1 MAASVNLARFYL
13 QDTRALPMNIWV
25 MDGEVPYPEWSDAD
39 MVFVLNPPPL
49 DIPLLAEVWKEGRT
63 LILVSTKLDSGLMEA
78 GLHPLK
84 ELFALPN
91 NATAEVL
98 MHLKQRQA
106 SVFFLSFQRRRPWY
120 TNWLPQLERDSFL
133 VDGARFVFLFDEYVP
148 YEGSFEFDDTYRRTS
163 LKECTF
169 EQSTSHFRHVL
180 EGLPYTEL
188 QDSQMKRSLFQGVFP
203 FYTGQSLGPD
213 VRFAWQGTLE
223 PVRTTVIGAEI
234 RQHAEFYALAIACLS
249 EVGAAFTLL
258 GQHHLY
264 LKLMGDV
271 LRLHNGQIRV
281 GTFTPAQVAL
291 LRREHPFLY
300 LHMFYQVPN
309 QCIVAMMDE
318 LRDSLQN
325 TAIIAAATD
334 LLHRLVTRESDLHFV
349 KRSYEL
355 TALSGTLCQLK
366 TSAARYHT
374 DRVRLLD
381 AKEDGLR
388 AVQYARPADKSRDM
402 NYWMHA
408 VLTDW
413 VLFPDQV
420 QGDPTRADAEYAR
433 MVQYLSDH
441 LPQASENYYDLIMAY
456 LAAAVEAVCRHD
468 MQIRDLIGA
477 HAGGPAWLTSLF
489 ERADDDGRKDG
500 SYALCL
506 AAGYAALLCLN
517 KGLVLKQQEQ

>member
-84 ELFALPN
+84 ELLALPN

-133 VDGARFVFLFDEYVP
+133 VDGARFVFL
-148 YEGSFEFDDTYRRTS
+148 
-163 LKECTF
+163 
-169 EQSTSHFRHVL
+169 
-180 EGLPYTEL
+180 
-188 QDSQMKRSLFQGVFP
+188 
-203 FYTGQSLGPD
+203 
-213 VRFAWQGTLE
+213 
-223 PVRTTVIGAEI
+223 
-234 RQHAEFYALAIACLS
+234 
-249 EVGAAFTLL
+249 
-258 GQHHLY
+258 
-264 LKLMGDV
+264 
-271 LRLHNGQIRV
+271 
-281 GTFTPAQVAL
+281 
-291 LRREHPFLY
+291 
-300 LHMFYQVPN
+300 
-309 QCIVAMMDE
+309 
-318 LRDSLQN
+318 
-325 TAIIAAATD
+325 
-334 LLHRLVTRESDLHFV
+334 
-349 KRSYEL
+349 
-355 TALSGTLCQLK
+355 ALSGTLCQLK
-366 TSAARYHT
+366 TSAARYHA

-441 LPQASENYYDLIMAY
+441 LPQASENHYDLMMAY
-456 LAAAVEAVCRHD
+456 LAASVEAVCRHD

-489 ERADDDGRKDG
+489 ERADYDGRKDG

-506 AAGYAALLCLN
+506 AAGYAALLCPSMGWSVNSLAIPMAEAQHFFFDRPDWHGSRAGVILRVVALTSAACRLFYLHIRDEAAVFCLLRRFDRWIQRRSAS
-517 KGLVLKQQEQ
+517 KVRQGLLLFFLALTNFVSSTTAVLLFKSLWASGKADFLTQQDDRALAAGILSLCMSGVLLVYFYTGTGWMMSSWWLFFTDHVSKSNVELIPRWPVGFYLYGLLSFMHGFWLIFGRSRAFDRMV